1 LPRCLVVIALAFAVG
16 SAACGGG
23 GSNSSRGSTSTPPP
37 QTGLPPAPAVS
48 APIAVNVIAGTTT
61 PSVDIITGSPASS
74 PVVNAVVL
82 GVGNTATNVGVR
94 VSRSVPVQSVIL
106 FGPGL
111 SGNMTVSI
119 SGPPNDIVISGQ
131 QTIQSK
137 PQNNQPGQPGILFN
151 ALLSPSTA
159 LGARTVSLQNPN
171 GDITVFA
178 GGLEIVP

>member
-1 LPRCLVVIALAFAVG
+1 MPRCLVVIALALTIGAV
-16 SAACGGG
+16 ACGGG
-23 GSNSSRGSTSTPPP
+23 GGGGTPASRSPATPS
-37 QTGLPPAPAVS
+37 TGLPS
-48 APIAVNVIAGTTT
+48 APSPNAPINVNVAAGTTT
-61 PSVDIITGSPASS
+61 SSVDIITGAPASS

-94 VSRSVPVQSVIL
+94 VSRTALGPQSVIL
-106 FGPGL
+106 FGAGL

-119 SGPPNDIVISGQ
+119 SGPNDIVISGQ

-178 GGLEIVP
+178 GGFEVVP